1 MKYIVEDE
9 LKRKIQ
15 KKLEN
20 AFSKTIDN
28 PVVKAHHAWNIISEQ
43 MLFVLGPEVH
53 KQWFSPIKPI
63 LLKNNNLIL
72 QTESVFAAQWINT
85 HYQELADLL
94 VLTQDKKWTCF
105 FIAPKIHTY
114 SNTPERK

>member
-15 KKLEN
+15 KKLET

-28 PVVKAHHAWNIISEQ
+28 PVVKAHHSWNIISEQ
-43 MLFVLGPEVH
+43 LLFVLGPEVH

-72 QTESVFAAQWINT
+72 QTESIFAAQWINT

-94 VLTQDKKWTCF
+94 VLAQDKKWTCF
-105 FIAPKIHTY
+105 FIAPKIPTY
-114 SNTPERK
+114 LNMPERK